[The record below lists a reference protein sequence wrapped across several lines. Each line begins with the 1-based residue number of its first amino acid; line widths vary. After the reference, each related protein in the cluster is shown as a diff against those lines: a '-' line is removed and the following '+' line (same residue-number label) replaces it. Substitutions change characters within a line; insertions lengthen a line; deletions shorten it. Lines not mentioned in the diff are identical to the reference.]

1 MKEFFIT
8 DKPLNGIN
16 YCIFLISES
25 FFAME
30 PSNNISRLIE
40 IMRALRDPETGCP
53 WDKKQDFKLIIPYTI
68 EEVYEVADA
77 IERND
82 KYDLCEELGDLL
94 LQVVYYAQMAEEEG
108 SFNFGDVVYAITKKM
123 IRRHPHVFGSPEQ
136 RKKGLIKGEWERI
149 KKEEKAERSE
159 KRQLA
164 NLPDDTPKGYL
175 ASVKSAQPLEKE
187 AIALQQRAAEV
198 GFDWT
203 DPAPIFEKMDE
214 EVKELKDA
222 LQSKNEKD
230 IEDEFGDVYFT
241 LLNLSRRIGVSPQTA
256 LKNANQKFRYRFNFI
271 ENELSKNNKSLNDAS
286 LDEMEKLWNEAKV
299 ESRQKQQNPQ

>member
-1 MKEFFIT
+1 
-8 DKPLNGIN
+8 
-16 YCIFLISES
+16 
-25 FFAME
+25 ME
-30 PSNNISRLIE
+30 PSNNIDRLIE
-40 IMRALRDPETGCP
+40 IMKALRDPETGCP
-53 WDKKQDFKLIIPYTI
+53 WDQKQDFKSIIPYTV

-123 IRRHPHVFGSPEQ
+123 IRRHPHVFGSSEQ

-159 KRQLA
+159 KRKSA

-203 DPAPIFEKMDE
+203 DPAPIFAKIDE
-214 EVKELKDA
+214 EVNELKDA
-222 LQSKNEKD
+222 LQSKNKKD
-230 IEDEFGDVYFT
+230 IEDEFGDVFFS
-241 LLNLSRRIGVSPQTA
+241 LLNLARRLGVSPRTA

-271 ENELSKNNKSLNDAS
+271 ENELNKNNKSLNDAS

-299 ESRQKQQNPQ
+299 ESRRKQPNPQ

>member
-30 PSNNISRLIE
+30 PSNNINRLIE

-53 WDKKQDFKLIIPYTI
+53 WDKKQDFKSIIPYTI
-68 EEVYEVADA
+68 EEVYEVVDA

-136 RKKGLIKGEWERI
+136 RKKGLIKGEWECI

-159 KRQLA
+159 KRKLA

>member
-1 MKEFFIT
+1 
-8 DKPLNGIN
+8 
-16 YCIFLISES
+16 
-25 FFAME
+25 ME
-30 PSNNISRLIE
+30 PSNNIDRLIE
-40 IMRALRDPETGCP
+40 IMKALRDPETGCP
-53 WDKKQDFKLIIPYTI
+53 WDQKQDFKSIIPYTV

-123 IRRHPHVFGSPEQ
+123 IRRHPHVFGSAEQ

-159 KRQLA
+159 KRKSA

-203 DPAPIFEKMDE
+203 DPAPIFEKIDE
-214 EVKELKDA
+214 EVNELKDA
-222 LQSKNEKD
+222 LQSKNKKN
-230 IEDEFGDVYFT
+230 IEDEFGDVYFS
-241 LLNLSRRIGVSPQTA
+241 LLNLARRLGVSPRTA

-271 ENELSKNNKSLNDAS
+271 ENELNKNNKSLNDAS

-299 ESRQKQQNPQ
+299 ESRRKQPNPQ

>member
-1 MKEFFIT
+1 
-8 DKPLNGIN
+8 
-16 YCIFLISES
+16 
-25 FFAME
+25 ME
-30 PSNNISRLIE
+30 PSNNIDRLIE
-40 IMRALRDPETGCP
+40 IMKALRDPETGCP
-53 WDKKQDFKLIIPYTI
+53 WDQKQDFKSIIPYTV

-123 IRRHPHVFGSPEQ
+123 IRRHPHVFGSSEQ

-159 KRQLA
+159 KRKSA

-203 DPAPIFEKMDE
+203 DPAPIFEKIDE
-214 EVKELKDA
+214 EVNELKDA
-222 LQSKNEKD
+222 LQSKNKKD

-241 LLNLSRRIGVSPQTA
+241 LLNLARRLGVSPRTA

-271 ENELSKNNKSLNDAS
+271 ENELNKNNKRLNDAS

-299 ESRQKQQNPQ
+299 ESRRKQPNPQ